1 MNFKYVVTF
10 ILTLVENLTRFKY
23 DTDILKRIVKLYSTT
38 KL

>member
-1 MNFKYVVTF
+1 MDFKYVLTF

-23 DTDILKRIVKLYSTT
+23 DTVILKRIVELYSTT